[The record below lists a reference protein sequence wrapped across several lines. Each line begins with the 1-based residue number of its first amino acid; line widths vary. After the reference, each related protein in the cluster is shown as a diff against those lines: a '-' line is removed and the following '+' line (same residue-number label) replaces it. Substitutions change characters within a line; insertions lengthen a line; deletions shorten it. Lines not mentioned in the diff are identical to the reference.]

1 MIVLETAQAAKFNE
15 TIFEALG
22 RNAARPAGFE
32 RIEELPQRFTVMPI
46 DDGEVK
52 KFIAERTGL

>member
-22 RNAARPAGFE
+22 HNASRPAGFE
-32 RIEELPQRFTVMPI
+32 NIEGLPQRFTVMPV
-46 DDGEVK
+46 DADEVK